1 MTYIKKPIFRHP
13 SLPTNEIG
21 LTYRDYEGVVSTLCA
36 GCGHDSITA
45 SIIDACYELS
55 LPAHKIAKL
64 SEHFKKFKKDKHS
77 TIGLTKSVN
86 KRKKLLN
93 YLKNKNVESYQNVIK
108 QLNLRK

>member
-1 MTYIKKPIFRHP
+1 MLKKKKDTIK
-13 SLPTNEIG
+13 SLAIHKDDVGSTEIQIG
-21 LTYRDYEGVVSTLCA
+21 LLTD
-36 GCGHDSITA
+36 
-45 SIIDACYELS
+45 
-55 LPAHKIAKL
+55 KIAKL